1 MLERMIEFAINHW
14 GLVATFFGCLI
25 GVLVL
30 EGKRAGINLGGQQ
43 VTNLINRESA
53 VVVDIRERKD
63 FDAGHITE
71 SINMPY
77 ATFKDRIGELNPHK
91 DKPVVLVCKMGQHS
105 GSIGKQLAQAG
116 FKKVFRLQGGIAGW
130 QGENLPLVKS

>member
-1 MLERMIEFAINHW
+1 
-14 GLVATFFGCLI
+14 
-25 GVLVL
+25 
-30 EGKRAGINLGGQQ
+30 
-43 VTNLINRESA
+43 
-53 VVVDIRERKD
+53 
-63 FDAGHITE
+63 
-71 SINMPY
+71 MPY
-77 ATFKDRIGELNPHK
+77 ATFKDRIGELNLHK